1 MSSVI
6 VEPRTRPD
14 KTWRP
19 FTGRTR
25 WVAGALLVTGG
36 LLQVAEF
43 LLESPPDDNAARV
56 ATWVAHPASYAWS
69 NAAGLLAVPF
79 LLAGVAVLVAL
90 TRQSSRRLAWVAGG
104 FMTFAMAGLAAI
116 HGLELAA
123 YGLARAGDTAA
134 ATAVLTGDHLGLPGA
149 VLFAMFLGGAALG
162 TLTLAAAMWRSPYI
176 PRVAPVLVLAFAV
189 LDFAAGWG
197 VVSHVVML
205 AADVT
210 VAIALVTGYFRGSRG
225 SGE

>member
-6 VEPRTRPD
+6 VEPRSLSDKARRPITD
-14 KTWRP
+14 
-19 FTGRTR
+19 RTR

-36 LLQVAEF
+36 LLQAVEF

-56 ATWVAHPASYAWS
+56 ATWVAHPANFAFS

-79 LLAGVAVLVAL
+79 LLAGVVVLVAL
-90 TRQSSRRLAWVAGG
+90 TRQASRRLAWIAGG

-116 HGLELAA
+116 HGLELGA

-134 ATAVLTGDHLGLPGA
+134 ATAVLTGEHLGLPGA
-149 VLFAMFLGGAALG
+149 VLFVMFLGGAALG
-162 TLTLAAAMWRSPYI
+162 TLTLAAAMWRSPYL
-176 PRVAPVLVLAFAV
+176 PRVAPVLVVAFAV

-197 VVSHVVML
+197 VVSHVVLL
-205 AADVT
+205 ASDMV